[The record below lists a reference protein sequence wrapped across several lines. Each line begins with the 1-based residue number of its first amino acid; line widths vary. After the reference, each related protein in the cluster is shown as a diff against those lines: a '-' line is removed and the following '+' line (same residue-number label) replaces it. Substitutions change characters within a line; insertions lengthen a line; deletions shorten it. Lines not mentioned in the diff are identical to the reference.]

1 MPSSSDIPVLNFPS
15 DLDDFRLL
23 LTYPL
28 SDVEQTRVEQLLTS
42 VGFQN
47 WEIAHKRFSHL
58 CQKSSDS
65 ESMLLASL
73 PMLLHALSEVAS
85 PDSSLINFERFV
97 QSVPNRD
104 NLFQLLSQQP
114 RAVEILV
121 KLFVSSQFLTEI
133 LLKNSSYLEQLT
145 HHRKLAEFKTQ
156 QEFLQEALEQASP
169 RSKIEEKLN
178 AIRRY
183 QHWELLRIGACDSF
197 GLMDLKTVTLQLSLL
212 ADAIVQA
219 CLKLLADDLKIDTTG
234 FVVLAFGKLG
244 GEELNYS
251 SDIDLVFLAQEDAGR
266 FWSLAQ
272 KLIKALMEA
281 TQDGFMYRVDMR
293 LRPWGRSGALVT
305 TIASHIDYL
314 HKSAVLWEKQAMIK
328 ARCIAGD
335 VEAGRSFL
343 KAAHQIIYQNSPQ
356 EIRESVRKLK
366 QTIETE
372 LTKKGRTWGEVKA
385 GVGSIRDVEFVTQ
398 ALQLIHGHDIP
409 EVRSINTLDAL
420 IRLAARSIIQA
431 DEYRQL
437 ASGYVF
443 LRTIEHSLQ
452 LMHYKQVHT
461 LPTEPREQAYLARR
475 LDFPSAE
482 VFLTYYERHTQAI
495 RKIFE
500 KYIFGQATSANAEIK
515 PQYFQSFPDRVAVHG
530 MDYEDVVP
538 DEDRKRH
545 RELMKRLS
553 PNHLVEVQS
562 ELISKDEHPQV
573 WKLTFVGFD
582 SVGILSATS
591 GLLFTR
597 GCNIISGN
605 LFTGA
610 IHDEAHSS
618 PELFQPQARR
628 PGQTKKAQRDVNRFI
643 SVLYVA
649 YDGEP
654 LTSTDWME
662 YASDLEE
669 LVKLLYHN
677 QENEAHGR
685 LAKRVANAVRSQPLE
700 QTSDPLMPVEI
711 NVDHTSSASAT
722 ILEIRA
728 EDTPGFLYELG
739 NGLVL
744 SGVRVHRT
752 VIQTS
757 GNQVADTLYVTDIAG
772 KKIDDPKQIREL
784 RAAILLIKQF
794 THLLPKS
801 PNPESALLH
810 FRDFLRQLFAQDDWL
825 DEFASLEQSNVL
837 EAMAHLLGVSD
848 FLWEDFLRLQ
858 HANLFP
864 VVANVERL
872 AFPKTK
878 PQLQHELNSD
888 LKQLETID
896 QKIDHLNSFK
906 DREMLRIDL
915 RHILGYE
922 QTFGQF
928 SQELTELAEII
939 VDTTAR
945 LTYEELQGRYGEPH
959 LDNGELCRFVVCAL
973 GKCGG
978 EELGFASDIEL
989 MFLYEDLGHTSGK
1002 ESCTTSEFFQ
1012 KLVELVQHRIRAR
1025 SAGIFEVDL
1034 RLRPYG
1040 RAGSLAV
1047 SREAFLRYFQQGGP
1061 AWPYER
1067 QALVKLRPISG
1078 DMDFGREIVEL
1089 RDEIIF
1095 TGEPFDLAAMN
1106 AMRERQISQL
1116 VKAGTINAKLS
1127 PGGLVD
1133 CEYLVQ
1139 GLQITYGHLGPDL
1152 RSPNTRLALKALE
1165 QFGVITS
1172 ENRIDIRDCYRYLR
1186 RLIDALRMVRGDAR
1200 DLTVPGIDADEFA
1213 FLSRR
1218 LGYDDPRQLHI
1229 DIEHTMQK
1237 VQDLRRH
1244 LDPLIAPTP

>member
-1 MPSSSDIPVLNFPS
+1 MSLSSDNIPVTPA
-15 DLDDFRLL
+15 DLEDFRLL
-23 LTYPL
+23 LTLELQAYQK
-28 SDVEQTRVEQLLTS
+28 ERVELLLTG

-47 WEIAHKRFSHL
+47 WEVAHKRFAHL
-58 CQKSSDS
+58 CDHS
-65 ESMLLASL
+65 EESRPLLLSIL
-73 PMLLHALSEVAS
+73 QMLLHALSEVAS

-97 QSVPNRD
+97 QSVPSRHD
-104 NLFQLLSQQP
+104 LFVLLSQQP
-114 RAVEILV
+114 RAVEILI

-133 LLKNSSYLEQLT
+133 LLKNSSYLERLT

-156 QEFLQEALEQASP
+156 QEFLAEALEQASSHP
-169 RSKIEEKLN
+169 RIEAQLN

-219 CLKLLADDLKIDTTG
+219 CLKLLADDLNVDTTG
-234 FVVLAFGKLG
+234 FIVLAFGKLG

-251 SDIDLVFLAQEDAGR
+251 SDIDLVFLAKDDAGR

-305 TIASHIDYL
+305 TITSHIDYL

-335 VEAGRSFL
+335 VEAGRDFL
-343 KAAHQIIYQNSPQ
+343 MIAHDIIYTNSPP

-366 QTIETE
+366 ATIEAE
-372 LTKKGRTWGEVKA
+372 LARKGRTWGEVKA

-398 ALQLIHGHDIP
+398 ALQLMHGRNTP
-409 EVRSINTLDAL
+409 GVRSINTLDAL
-420 IRLAARSIIQA
+420 IRLADRSIIQA

-500 KYIFGQATSANAEIK
+500 RYIIGSSSATDEQK

-530 MDYEDVVP
+530 LAYEDVFSTK
-538 DEDRKRH
+538 ERSFH
-545 RELMKRLS
+545 RELMNRLS
-553 PNHLVEVQS
+553 PTHLVEVHC
-562 ELISKDEHPQV
+562 ELTSDKETPQI
-573 WKLTFVGFD
+573 WKLTIVGFD
-582 SVGILSATS
+582 TVGVLSATA
-591 GLLFTR
+591 GLLFEL

-610 IHDEAHSS
+610 IHDESLS
-618 PELFQPQARR
+618 NSGIFQIEHRR
-628 PGQTKKAQRDVNRFI
+628 PGQTKKPQRDSHRFI
-643 SVLYVA
+643 SVIEVA
-649 YDGEP
+649 YDGVP
-654 LTSTDWME
+654 LTSDDWLE

-669 LVKLLYHN
+669 LVTLLYHGQDN
-677 QENEAHGR
+677 DAHGR
-685 LAKRVANAVRSQPLE
+685 LAIRVARAVRSE
-700 QTSDPLMPVEI
+700 ASKDQTPDRLMPVEI
-711 NVDHTSSASAT
+711 NIDVTSSPFAT
-722 ILEIRA
+722 ILEIRGD
-728 EDTPGFLYELG
+728 DTPGFLYELG

-752 VIQTS
+752 VIQTA
-757 GNQVADTLYVTDIAG
+757 GNQVADTLYVTDILG
-772 KKIDDPKQIREL
+772 KKIDDASQLQEL
-784 RAAILLIKQF
+784 RAAITLIKQF

-810 FRDFLRQLFAQDDWL
+810 FRDFLRQLFSQDNWV
-825 DEFASLEQSNVL
+825 EAFTSLEQSNVL
-837 EAMAHLLGVSD
+837 EAMAQLLGVSD
-848 FLWEDFLRLQ
+848 FLWEDFLRIQ

-864 VVANVERL
+864 VVANVERIIH
-872 AFPKTK
+872 PKTR
-878 PQLQHELNSD
+878 PQLQHELNTD
-888 LKQLETID
+888 LKPLTTID
-896 QKIDHLNSFK
+896 QKIDYLNAFK

-939 VDTTAR
+939 VETTTR
-945 LTYEELQGRYGEPH
+945 LTYEELLNRYGQPRLE
-959 LDNGELCRFVVCAL
+959 NGSPCRFVVCAL

-989 MFLYEDLGHTSGK
+989 MFLYEDIGETSGREK
-1002 ESCTTSEFFQ
+1002 CTTAEFYQ
-1012 KLVELVQHRIRAR
+1012 KLVELFQNRIRSR

-1047 SREAFLRYFQQGGP
+1047 AREAFQRYFQQGGP

-1067 QALVKLRPISG
+1067 QALVKLRPIAG
-1078 DMDFGREIVEL
+1078 DLDFGNEIAEL
-1089 RDEIIF
+1089 RNEIIF

-1116 VKAGTINAKLS
+1116 VKAGTLNAKLS

-1139 GLQITYGHLGPDL
+1139 GLQITYGHLSAEL
-1152 RSPNTRLALKALE
+1152 RSPNTRESLKALE
-1165 QFGVITS
+1165 QVDVITHQD
-1172 ENRIDIRDCYRYLR
+1172 RVDIRDCYRYLR

-1200 DLTVPGIDADEFA
+1200 DLTVPAIETDEFA
-1213 FLSRR
+1213 FLARR
-1218 LGYDDPRQLHI
+1218 LGYDDPAQLHL
-1229 DIEHTMQK
+1229 DIEQTMQK
-1237 VQDLRRH
+1237 VRELRRH
-1244 LDPLIAPTP
+1244 LDPLIAPSP